1 MNKEREKSILE
12 IAIKEKAVTVKN
24 LAQRLYSSEPSIRRD
39 LCSLEKQS
47 LLKRTHGGAVLNE
60 NALNEIKIPFLIRE
74 LEKSDEKIKIAR
86 IAAELVEDES
96 VIFLDAS
103 TSAYFMIPF
112 LAEKRNLIVITNGIK
127 TLTAL
132 SENNISCIGTGG
144 EVINSCLAFVGEE
157 AHRTIERYNA
167 NFCFFACRGIS
178 EDGRLTDISQPENS
192 VRAKMLEH
200 SKQAYML
207 CTSDKMNK
215 LYYHNLCSADDI
227 TGIIKAEAADS
238 CALQNPQNCIR

>member
-1 MNKEREKSILE
+1 MNKEREKRILE
-12 IAIKEKAVTVKN
+12 IAIKEKSVTVKD

-39 LCSLEKQS
+39 LCRLENQR
-47 LLKRTHGGAVLNE
+47 LLRRTHGGAVLNE

-86 IAAELVEDES
+86 MAAELITDKS

-112 LAEKRNLIVITNGIK
+112 LAEKRDIIVITNGIK
-127 TLTAL
+127 ALTAL

-157 AHRTIERYNA
+157 AHRTIEHYNA
-167 NFCFFACRGIS
+167 DFCFFACRGIS

-192 VRAKMLEH
+192 VRLKMLAH
-200 SKQAYML
+200 SKQSFML

-215 LYYHNLCSADDI
+215 VYYHNLCSADDI
-227 TGIIKAEAADS
+227 SGVIKAEEKD
-238 CALQNPQNCIR
+238 I

>member
-12 IAIKEKAVTVKN
+12 IAIKEKSVTVRD
-24 LAQRLYSSEPSIRRD
+24 LARRLYSSEPSIRRD
-39 LCSLEKQS
+39 LSSLEKQG
-47 LLKRTHGGAVLNE
+47 LLRRTHGGAVLNE

-74 LEKSDEKIKIAR
+74 LEKNDEKIKIAR
-86 IAAELVEDES
+86 IAADLVADES

-112 LAEKRNLIVITNGIK
+112 LTEKRNIIVITNGIK

-144 EVINSCLAFVGEE
+144 EVINSCLALVGED

-167 NFCFFACRGIS
+167 DFCFFACRGIS

-192 VRAKMLEH
+192 VRLKMINH
-200 SKQAYML
+200 SKKSYLL
-207 CTSDKMNK
+207 CTSDKMNT

-227 TGIIKAEAADS
+227 SGVIKAD
-238 CALQNPQNCIR
+238 

>member
-39 LCSLEKQS
+39 LCSLEKQG
-47 LLKRTHGGAVLNE
+47 LLKRTHGGAV
-60 NALNEIKIPFLIRE
+60 LNEIKIPFLIRE

-127 TLTAL
+127 ALTAL

-167 NFCFFACRGIS
+167 DFCFFACRGIS

-227 TGIIKAEAADS
+227 SGIIKAETADS
-238 CALQNPQNCIR
+238 CALQNPQHFIR

>member
-1 MNKEREKSILE
+1 MNKEREKRILE
-12 IAIKEKAVTVKN
+12 IAIKEKSVTVKD

-39 LCSLEKQS
+39 LCSLEKQR
-47 LLKRTHGGAVLNE
+47 LLRRTHGGAVLNE

-74 LEKSDEKIKIAR
+74 PEKRAEKIKIAR
-86 IAAELVEDES
+86 MAAELITDKS

-112 LAEKRNLIVITNGIK
+112 LAEKRDIIVITNGIK
-127 TLTAL
+127 ALTAL

-157 AHRTIERYNA
+157 AHRTIEHYNA
-167 NFCFFACRGIS
+167 DFCFFACRGIS

-192 VRAKMLEH
+192 VRLKMLAH
-200 SKQAYML
+200 SKQSFML

-215 LYYHNLCSADDI
+215 VYYHNLCSADDI
-227 TGIIKAEAADS
+227 SGVIKAEEKD
-238 CALQNPQNCIR
+238 I

>member
-1 MNKEREKSILE
+1 MNKEREKRILE
-12 IAIKEKAVTVKN
+12 IAIKEKSVTVKD

-39 LCSLEKQS
+39 LCSLEKQR
-47 LLKRTHGGAVLNE
+47 LLRRTHGGAVLNE

-74 LEKSDEKIKIAR
+74 LEKNDEKIKIAR
-86 IAAELVEDES
+86 IAAELITDES

-132 SENNISCIGTGG
+132 SENNIKCIGTGG

-157 AHRTIERYNA
+157 AHRTIEHYNA
-167 NFCFFACRGIS
+167 DCCFFACRGIS
-178 EDGRLTDISQPENS
+178 EDGRLTDISQPENL
-192 VRAKMLEH
+192 VRLKMLEH
-200 SKQAYML
+200 SKQSFML

-215 LYYHNLCSADDI
+215 VYYHNLCSADDI
-227 TGIIKAEAADS
+227 SGVIKAEEKD
-238 CALQNPQNCIR
+238 I